1 MERITKKE
9 IEAILTIFKNID
21 KEYNANSLSLVIN
34 ITRMGALK
42 IVKRLEKQGILKS
55 KKLGKSVFYK
65 INLDNEYALG
75 YIIFLLKLE
84 AEQTKPY
91 IKRWINELKKIKNAD
106 IILLFGSILNKGDK
120 ANDIDVLFVTNQKK
134 FNKLKKEIEGINE
147 LSEKKLHPIYQ
158 TIKDIKDNIKK
169 KDKIVLNAIRGIVV
183 FGHSNLLKVLK

>member
-21 KEYNANSLSLVIN
+21 KEYNASSLSLVIN

-65 INLDNEYALG
+65 INLDNEYAMG

-120 ANDIDVLFVTNQKK
+120 VSDIDVLFVTNQKK
-134 FNKLKKEIEGINE
+134 FSKLKREIEGINE

>member
-9 IEAILTIFKNID
+9 IETILTIFKNID

-34 ITRMGALK
+34 ITRMGTLK

-75 YIIFLLKLE
+75 YLIFLLKLE
-84 AEQTKPY
+84 TEQTNSY
-91 IKRWINELKKIKNAD
+91 VKRWVNELRKIRNAD
-106 IILLFGSILNKGDK
+106 IIILFGSILNKEDK

-134 FNKLKKEIEGINE
+134 FNKLKKEIERIDE
-147 LSEKKLHPIYQ
+147 LSEKKIHPIYQ
-158 TIKDIKDNIKK
+158 TTKDIKNNIKK
-169 KDKIVLNAIRGIVV
+169 NDKIILDAIKGIVV
-183 FGHSNLLKVLK
+183 LGYNNLVEVLK